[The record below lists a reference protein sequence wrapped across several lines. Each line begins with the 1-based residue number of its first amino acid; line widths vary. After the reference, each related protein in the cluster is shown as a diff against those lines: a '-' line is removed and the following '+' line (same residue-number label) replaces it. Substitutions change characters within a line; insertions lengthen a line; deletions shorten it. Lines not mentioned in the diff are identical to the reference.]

1 MSYIDLDLLID
12 DFFEYID
19 LDSIRCV
26 NDLIES
32 LREYLN
38 TDLHILTYYN
48 IDDLSVLDINF
59 NASYDDD
66 EAMDI
71 KIETIDNCIRLMI
84 PDKYIS

>member
-48 IDDLSVLDINF
+48 IDDLSVLDTNF

-66 EAMDI
+66 EAMDK

>member
-48 IDDLSVLDINF
+48 IDDLSVLDTNF

-66 EAMDI
+66 EAMDKKI
-71 KIETIDNCIRLMI
+71 KTIDNCIRLMI

>member
-48 IDDLSVLDINF
+48 IDDLSILDTNF

-66 EAMDI
+66 EAMDKKI
-71 KIETIDNCIRLMI
+71 KTIDNCIRLMI

>member
-66 EAMDI
+66 EAMDK

>member
-48 IDDLSVLDINF
+48 IDDLSVLDTNF

-66 EAMDI
+66 EAIDKKI
-71 KIETIDNCIRLMI
+71 KTIDKCIRLMI